1 MTWKCRIART
11 GITNT
16 AERAPVAVR
25 NAVSWERGR
34 LLMRTLNC
42 HSGCSQTRVQ
52 VVLQSIRLRL
62 CVYTVAASGWYWL
75 GRRLIKQAV
84 LLSSVSG
91 WGLCEDR
98 KVVLIRTCSLHVFH
112 FLILFP
118 TWPFWLTSSL
128 HFRISVPAQP
138 PDPMKGNNSEKDIHP
153 PSPPPPPPPPLSS
166 YETLTLLKPVSILFQ
181 DNSFTYVLKLCGS
194 KNITWK

>member
-25 NAVSWERGR
+25 NAVSWERSR

-52 VVLQSIRLRL
+52 VVLQSICLRL
-62 CVYTVAASGWYWL
+62 CVYTVAASGWYWS

-84 LLSSVSG
+84 LLSSTSG

-98 KVVLIRTCSLHVFH
+98 KVVLIRICSLHVFH

-118 TWPFWLTSSL
+118 TWPLWLTSSL

-153 PSPPPPPPPPLSS
+153 CCVLWWNLSITQTS
-166 YETLTLLKPVSILFQ
+166 VHSFPGQFLYICYEAVWIKEYHLKINWNLE
-181 DNSFTYVLKLCGS
+181 
-194 KNITWK
+194 